1 MCVCVCVCVRVRVCG
16 YNIYLVIYVRR
27 SWLSLPRETTS
38 LPSSGAPRFAY
49 SFLYHFVANF
59 SVIALIAI
67 QKVWY
72 AFNG

>member
-1 MCVCVCVCVRVRVCG
+1 MCVCVCVCACVCVVIT
-16 YNIYLVIYVRR
+16 YIFIYVRR

>member
-1 MCVCVCVCVRVRVCG
+1 MCVCG
-16 YNIYLVIYVRR
+16 YNIYLLYVFAALGSR
-27 SWLSLPRETTS
+27 SRVKPPLP
-38 LPSSGAPRFAY
+38 LSGAPRFAY